1 MRPRISLAFLAPT
14 AYCRLMFNLVFA
26 RPTRSLSAKLPSS
39 WSVSR
44 MFWCLW
50 LFFPKC
56 RTLHF
61 SFLNHMRFLSVHFY
75 ILLKSFSTPHFKSS
89 VKFLRIHSGPSSRS
103 LMWRKSNNPMYSN
116 EDDEDVTVIGTNM
129 QKARATLPFPLCLN
143 LWRKSNMSL
152 WGQIRDEISW
162 SELHK
167 LYQSLELYIACPLH
181 VHPSPPPPV
190 SFILSTKT
198 GYEMCTVLHRLE
210 NYISWPHWRCQ

>member
-1 MRPRISLAFLAPT
+1 MWPRISLAFLAPT
-14 AYCRLMFNLVFA
+14 AYCRLMFNLVFS
-26 RPTRSLSAKLPSS
+26 RPTRSFSAKLPSS

-56 RTLHF
+56 RTPHF

-75 ILLKSFSTPHFKSS
+75 ILLQSFSTPHFKSS
-89 VKFLRIHSGPSSRS
+89 EKFLRIHSGPSSRS
-103 LMWRKSNNPMYSN
+103 LMWRKSNTPMNSN
-116 EDDEDVTVIGTNM
+116 KDDEDVTVIGTNM

>member
-1 MRPRISLAFLAPT
+1 MTTRT
-14 AYCRLMFNLVFA
+14 ARFF
-26 RPTRSLSAKLPSS
+26 SAASQLPSIY
-39 WSVSR
+39 
-44 MFWCLW
+44 WCLE

-103 LMWRKSNNPMYSN
+103 LMWRKSNTPMYSN